1 MLNKK
6 LLGLLLLIAATR
18 LHAQH
23 QLTIQVQNIE
33 IPKGTLLLGLF
44 DSPRDYD
51 NDQSKTGFFTQTIV
65 NGATA
70 SITYQDLP
78 SGLYAIKAYHDVNNN
93 KMLDKNF
100 IGLPREQYGF
110 SNNVMGAFGPTSFEQ
125 SQFEITEDT
134 TQVLIL
140 R

>member
-1 MLNKK
+1 MLNKN

-44 DSPRDYD
+44 DSPVDYD
-51 NDQSKTGFFTQTIV
+51 NDKSKTGFFTQTIV

-70 SITYQDLP
+70 SIIYQDLP
-78 SGLYAIKAYHDVNNN
+78 SGLYAIKVYHDVNDN
-93 KMLDKNF
+93 KILDKNF
-100 IGLPREQYGF
+100 SGLPREQYGF
-110 SNNVMGAFGPTSFEQ
+110 SKNVMGALGPPSFEQ
-125 SQFEITEDT
+125 SQFEVSQDT
-134 TQVLIL
+134 IHVLIL